1 MSTPERQKNLGT
13 LLGGWG
19 VQWKVQW
26 EPVSGKLYKKIKW
39 KCPNLEEQC
48 SYRNRCNHILS
59 VDWLSSNL
67 FNHFDWFMSVIPTFS
82 NNVLAQAELKT
93 TRYISF
99 LRNNLVWT
107 HLGALKKGWNMTF
120 LGENQVGS
128 FWNWMG
134 VWFDNSF
141 ISNQD
146 HPMAET
152 NAACERFGQ
161 TLCWMCFFQKN
172 IYIYISN
179 KIMLA
184 FKSSKWLPTIF
195 ARKKKKKHR
204 CHLRVHSRWF
214 ARHSLALVT
223 VGPAWETGVVTN
235 WNFGDLLWSP

>member
-134 VWFDNSF
+134 VWFDNSVLF
-141 ISNQD
+141 LIKTTQWPR
-146 HPMAET
+146 PMLHVKGLDKLFVG
-152 NAACERFGQ
+152 CV
-161 TLCWMCFFQKN
+161 FFKKKY
-172 IYIYISN
+172 IYIYIYI
-179 KIMLA
+179 K
-184 FKSSKWLPTIF
+184 
-195 ARKKKKKHR
+195 
-204 CHLRVHSRWF
+204 
-214 ARHSLALVT
+214 
-223 VGPAWETGVVTN
+223 
-235 WNFGDLLWSP
+235 